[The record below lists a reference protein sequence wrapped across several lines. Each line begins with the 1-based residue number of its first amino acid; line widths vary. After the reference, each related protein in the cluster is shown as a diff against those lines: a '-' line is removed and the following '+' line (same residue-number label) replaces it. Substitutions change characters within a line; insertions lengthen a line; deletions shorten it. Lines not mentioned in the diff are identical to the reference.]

1 MGILNAP
8 RNFFLLVYGP
18 ILKLQGLEG
27 VGFQGKK
34 LLFLTSR
41 RPGFLVSR
49 GRYGQK
55 SRGLKVPVES

>member
-1 MGILNAP
+1 MGVLNAP
-8 RNFFLLVYGP
+8 RKFFWVVYEPHRELRG
-18 ILKLQGLEG
+18 LQG

-55 SRGLKVPVES
+55 LQGLKVPVES